1 MLTPLPAAT
10 YTPRKSSRRDPWTED
25 EAREA
30 LAAARRSGL
39 SLAAFARRH
48 GLSAPQLY
56 WWHMRIHTHA
66 DVERGRPLAFV
77 PVVPVREAAAA
88 AAAANLATGSIE
100 LAVGGAVIRLQPGFC
115 EQTLARAVA
124 VLRGQPC

>member
-1 MLTPLPAAT
+1 MLPPLPAAT

-30 LAAARRSGL
+30 LAAARRGGL

-77 PVVPVREAAAA
+77 PVVPVRTSAAATA
-88 AAAANLATGSIE
+88 SSPVGSIE
-100 LAVGGAVIRLQPGFC
+100 LAVGGAVIRVQPGFC

>member
-1 MLTPLPAAT
+1 MLTPILADT
-10 YTPRKSSRRDPWTED
+10 YTPRRSTRRDPWTQD
-25 EAREA
+25 EALEA
-30 LAAARRSGL
+30 LSAARRSGM

-56 WWHMRIHTHA
+56 WWHTRIHTHPG
-66 DVERGRPLAFV
+66 VERGRPLAFMPMV
-77 PVVPVREAAAA
+77 AVQASAAASSA
-88 AAAANLATGSIE
+88 PVAGGLE

-115 EQTLARAVA
+115 EQTLARAVS

>member
-1 MLTPLPAAT
+1 MLKPMPADT

-30 LAAARRSGL
+30 LSAARRSGL
-39 SLAAFARRH
+39 SLSGFARRH

-56 WWHMRIHTHA
+56 WWHMRIHTHPE
-66 DVERGRPLAFV
+66 VERGWPLSFV
-77 PVVPVREAAAA
+77 PVVPVREPMTATASLAA
-88 AAAANLATGSIE
+88 GSIE
-100 LAVGGAVIRLQPGFC
+100 VAVGGAVIRVQPGFC